1 MPEVKPTDTRDRA
14 ATNLEQISSWLT
26 VLIALMGLG
35 SSAYALISLGSHEL
49 SRPLFIALALT
60 FVSFIT
66 AFLGGWLQFHFLR
79 QALKSAEQELR
90 RELENFTV
98 QQRDSQEQLNLSV
111 DQILTARD
119 TLSDDVIHSLVEQ
132 SVRRSFDTLRQ
143 PPVKPPRVTGPI
155 RTYDSAPPEPIDH
168 TRAPATDDNDPRDLL
183 EQLAERDEMAREAS
197 LALSVEV
204 TRAQPPNACEYR
216 VWFGTD
222 RRPNVEGDYSQ
233 GFKEEFADRLHHGS
247 CVVRIPKSHEF
258 ASLGSHP
265 IMRIFKRVTG
275 QPADEKLKLLAIETG
290 TKESFVND
298 LRESLR
304 ALKQSERDLVLFVH
318 GYNVDFES
326 AALRTAQIGR
336 DLELPGPMLF
346 YSWPSKASLSGYG
359 ADEET
364 IGRTLPKFVRF
375 LQLLISI
382 PELGAVNVIAH
393 SMGNRLFQRAMQLF
407 AFREQASDRRF
418 GHVVLAA
425 PDIDRETFR
434 QAAQD
439 YARLKANSE
448 RRTAVYFNKSDVA
461 VGLSRWIHQ
470 EARAGTQG
478 AAFANTDSILWVDS
492 LFRLDWLGHGYF
504 ASAAPV
510 LKDMKALLLENKTP
524 TQRHPPLTPV
534 PSDVPQYW
542 ELRG

>member
-1 MPEVKPTDTRDRA
+1 
-14 ATNLEQISSWLT
+14 
-26 VLIALMGLG
+26 
-35 SSAYALISLGSHEL
+35 
-49 SRPLFIALALT
+49 
-60 FVSFIT
+60 
-66 AFLGGWLQFHFLR
+66 
-79 QALKSAEQELR
+79 
-90 RELENFTV
+90 
-98 QQRDSQEQLNLSV
+98 LSV
-111 DQILTARD
+111 DQALTARD
-119 TLSDDVIHSLVEQ
+119 TLSPDVIHSLVEQ
-132 SVRRSFDTLRQ
+132 SVRRSFDTLR
-143 PPVKPPRVTGPI
+143 PSTVRPPRVTGPI

-168 TRAPATDDNDPRDLL
+168 ARALTTADNDPRELL
-183 EQLAERDEMAREAS
+183 EQLAERDKMAKEAS

-204 TRAQPPNACEYR
+204 TRGQPPNACEYR

-222 RRPNVEGDYSQ
+222 RRPKVEGDYSQ
-233 GFKEEFADRLHHGS
+233 GFKEEFADRLHYGS
-247 CVVRIPKSHEF
+247 CVVHIPKSHEF

-265 IMRIFKRVTG
+265 IVRIFKRVTG

-304 ALKQSERDLVLFVH
+304 AQKESERDLVLFVH

-336 DLELPGPMLF
+336 DLELSGPMLF

-439 YARLKANSE
+439 YAQLKANSE

-461 VGLSRWIHQ
+461 VGLSQWIHQ

-478 AAFANTDSILWVDS
+478 GAFSNTDSILWIDS

-510 LKDMKALLLENKTP
+510 LKDMKALLLENKAP
-524 TQRHPPLTPV
+524 TQRQPPLTPI